1 MIKKNII
8 EKKPKRLKLLEEDLN
23 NMSGRFV
30 YRRLYHTI
38 EEIVYN
44 KLINVWSLDS
54 VEEIKDFLNHINRGI
69 K

>member
-8 EKKPKRLKLLEEDLN
+8 EEEFN
-23 NMSGRFV
+23 NMSGRFI

-38 EEIVYN
+38 EEVVDD
-44 KLINVWSLDS
+44 KLINVWCLDS
-54 VEEIKDFLNHINRGI
+54 VKEIKDFLNYINREI